1 MNNGSPLQAW
11 RAGFREGVKMT
22 LADGDV
28 VDPQALNRMVHYKNM
43 SRLFTW
49 MSVGEDSTNGIWAI
63 YGARQGCHMTN
74 IARKDWD
81 WKKVRDFDWLSNF
94 FKEDILPQFADEEGE
109 ICANTGMRWNLD
121 KVRKASIELGVD
133 IRKHLDLP
141 IADLDEDGSRFF
153 KAVYTNP
160 TRLEPMVR
168 EDQVEYTIDE
178 Q

>member
-1 MNNGSPLQAW
+1 
-11 RAGFREGVKMT
+11 
-22 LADGDV
+22 
-28 VDPQALNRMVHYKNM
+28 
-43 SRLFTW
+43 
-49 MSVGEDSTNGIWAI
+49 
-63 YGARQGCHMTN
+63 MTN

-94 FKEDILPQFADEEGE
+94 FKEDILPQFADEKGE

-121 KVRKASIELGVD
+121 KVRKASVELGVD